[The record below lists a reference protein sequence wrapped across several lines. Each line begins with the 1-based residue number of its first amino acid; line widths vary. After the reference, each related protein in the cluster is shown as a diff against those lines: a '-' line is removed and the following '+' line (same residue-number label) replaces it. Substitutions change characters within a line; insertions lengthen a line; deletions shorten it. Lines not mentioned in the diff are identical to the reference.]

1 MTNKNHKAFTLED
14 VCEAN
19 HQLTHQLAHLGYM
32 VDQIKSA
39 GVTDP
44 KCIESL
50 RCRIWDTQISQKL
63 IFAPL
68 QGDYSISA
76 RWIDGAFNE

>member
-1 MTNKNHKAFTLED
+1 VICKNQKPFTLED

-19 HQLTHQLAHLGYM
+19 HQLTQQLAYLGDM
-32 VDQIKSA
+32 VYQIKAA
-39 GVTDP
+39 GAADP

-50 RCRIWDTQISQKL
+50 QYRIWDAQISQKL

-68 QGDYSISA
+68 QGDYSISEH
-76 RWIDGAFNE
+76 WIDGAFNE

>member
-1 MTNKNHKAFTLED
+1 
-14 VCEAN
+14 
-19 HQLTHQLAHLGYM
+19 M